1 MTFSKKDKFIV
12 KGFGESC
19 PNSFKDKI
27 IAMGVIEGQEMIVT
41 NKSMLGGPI
50 AFETNCGMFSL
61 RKKDLEFLKL
71 EKINY

>member
-12 KGFGESC
+12 KGFVEGC

-50 AFETNCGMFSL
+50 AFETNCGM
-61 RKKDLEFLKL
+61 
-71 EKINY
+71 

>member
-1 MTFSKKDKFIV
+1 MTFSKKDIFVV
-12 KGFGESC
+12 KGFSEGC

-27 IAMGVIEGQEMIVT
+27 VAMGVIEGREMIVT

-61 RKKDLEFLKL
+61 RKKDLEFLDL
-71 EKINY
+71 EKIS

>member
-12 KGFGESC
+12 KGFSESC

-27 IAMGVIEGQEMIVT
+27 IAIGVIEGQEMIVT

-71 EKINY
+71 EKIS

>member
-1 MTFSKKDKFIV
+1 MTFSKKDRFVVKSFIE
-12 KGFGESC
+12 GC

-27 IAMGVIEGQEMIVT
+27 IAMGVIEGQEMVVT

-61 RKKDLEFLKL
+61 RKKDLDFLKL
-71 EKINY
+71 EKIN